1 MLSYNSLLAWNK
13 TAFLCAGCVSE
24 CFGVGKPYRFFS
36 QSTFKDLWIKC
47 SVPSV
52 SQTASWL
59 GTEAGIL
66 RFSSELSIL
75 PQHTAVTLAPLV
87 PIPWSVWGCGSEVL
101 FDFFQSLPPPHQ
113 KTIWNPF
120 LQKLVTSGLR
130 LGVVLLWLTPTIW
143 DSKMWLLL
151 FYWRKG
157 TACVI
162 VLKISRARHAK

>member
-101 FDFFQSLPPPHQ
+101 FDFFQSLPPPPSENNLESFSAKTGHQ
-113 KTIWNPF
+113 WPEAWSGSSLTNSNHLGFKN
-120 LQKLVTSGLR
+120 VTTS
-130 LGVVLLWLTPTIW
+130 VLL
-143 DSKMWLLL
+143 KE
-151 FYWRKG
+151 
-157 TACVI
+157 
-162 VLKISRARHAK
+162 RHSMCYCFENK